1 MELLWLPTNK
11 LILVNFLFLF
21 PQHLLS
27 SACWLELSKPSKG
40 LTLIKAVFEIWYLTE
55 ALQFL
60 YLVFEY
66 LYAQFVLF
74 QFEDEILTMLT
85 EINKER

>member
-1 MELLWLPTNK
+1 M
-11 LILVNFLFLF
+11 
-21 PQHLLS
+21 
-27 SACWLELSKPSKG
+27 
-40 LTLIKAVFEIWYLTE
+40 LIKAVFEIWYLTE
-55 ALQFL
+55 TLQFL

-74 QFEDEILTMLT
+74 QFEDEILARLT